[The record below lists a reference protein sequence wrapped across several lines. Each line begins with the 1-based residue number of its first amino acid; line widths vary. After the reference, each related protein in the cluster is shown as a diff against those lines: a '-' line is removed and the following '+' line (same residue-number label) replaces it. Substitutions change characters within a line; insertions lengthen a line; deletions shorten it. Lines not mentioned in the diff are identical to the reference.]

1 MSNNYMS
8 IPNNTSILKNSTMLA
23 PTNTSTPA
31 SLPKN
36 DDNDDNNN
44 DNNDTSKDK
53 DTNILVVCDNNNN
66 TGKYIYI
73 IFHIIMSFV
82 AVYLSWKCNGKFNLL
97 SFIIALL
104 FPYVYIIYILASK
117 GTCDRI
123 I

>member
-8 IPNNTSILKNSTMLA
+8 IPNNTSILKNSTMLT
-23 PTNTSTPA
+23 PTNTSTPT
-31 SLPKN
+31 SLSIN
-36 DDNDDNNN
+36 DNNDDNNN